1 VSDASENRLPRGALL
16 GAAAMI
22 VTALS
27 LAVYVRVSG
36 ADISS
41 MPEPQFVVARDL
53 KFVDL
58 ADGGVAVYD
67 VHDPAPIHILAPG
80 SNGFVR
86 AVMRNLVHERRSNG
100 FGSAAPFRVAASRDG
115 RLVLEDLATGRRIE
129 LEAFG
134 PTNAGVFASFL
145 GDHR

>member
-1 VSDASENRLPRGALL
+1 VSHASENRLPRGALL

-22 VTALS
+22 VTSLS

-41 MPEPQFVVARDL
+41 MPPPQLVVARDL

-67 VHDPAPIHILAPG
+67 VHDPVPIRILAPG

-100 FGSAAPFRVAASRDG
+100 LGPAAPFRVAASSDG
-115 RLVLEDLATGRRIE
+115 RLILEDRATGRLIE

-134 PTNAGVFASFL
+134 STNAGVFASFL